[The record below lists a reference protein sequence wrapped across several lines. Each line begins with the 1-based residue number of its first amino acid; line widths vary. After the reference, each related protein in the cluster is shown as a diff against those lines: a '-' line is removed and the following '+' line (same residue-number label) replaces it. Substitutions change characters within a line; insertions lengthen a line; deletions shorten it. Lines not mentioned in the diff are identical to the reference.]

1 MNARAT
7 AQLLLNLFVPY
18 LFFSFFFFF
27 IRSADVVY
35 THARE

>member
-18 LFFSFFFFF
+18 LFFSFFFV
-27 IRSADVVY
+27 RSADVVY